1 MQKVSESAVV
11 AAPAEKVY
19 KLLSEPERA
28 VMFVPGLSRI
38 TNVSGDKRDWD
49 YEFSWHGLGVSGHAQ
64 CTAAESPA
72 KYQFKT
78 VTGNPST
85 WTYQCSSDGAK
96 TRLSLEIEYEV
107 PKNQLAR
114 FASEAILHTMNQQT
128 ARQIVSHIKTL
139 LEG

>member
-11 AAPAEKVY
+11 SAPAEKIY
-19 KLLSEPERA
+19 KLLAEPERA

-38 TNVSGDKRDWD
+38 TNVSSDKRSWD
-49 YEFSWHGLGVSGHAQ
+49 FEFSWHGLGVSGQAK
-64 CTAAESPA
+64 CIAAESPG

-78 VTGNPST
+78 ITGNPST
-85 WTYQCSSDGAK
+85 WTYQCAADGGK
-96 TRLSLEIEYEV
+96 TKLSLEIEYEV

-114 FASEAILHTMNQQT
+114 FASEAVLHTMNQHT

-139 LEG
+139 MEG